1 MDSKSNS
8 QYTVLTVEDD
18 EFVREIITVYLED
31 SGFSVLQAENGRKG
45 LELFRSK
52 QPDLVLL
59 DLRMPEIDGLE
70 VLATVTKEAVETPV
84 IVVSGMGT
92 IGDAIKALKYGAWDY
107 ISKPI
112 HDMAVLEHA
121 VNKALERAKL
131 LRENRQYRE
140 RLEEQVRERTQQL
153 EQRTVELE
161 ELSESLKLQV
171 DKCERAEEVVRKV
184 NIELKT
190 LSDCNHAV
198 VRAVD
203 ETQLIADMCR
213 IIVKVGGYAL
223 VWVGFAE
230 HDAASTIRLVHCEGR
245 EEGSPELGVL
255 SWADKDG
262 SSCPM
267 GTAIRSGVPVIE
279 KNSSEAPAFL
289 PWGVGESRL
298 PYGSLI
304 SLPLM
309 SRHQVIGCLTI
320 YADACDDAFGGEE
333 EKLLLELADDMAYG
347 IVALRS
353 HAERDSMSDELQI
366 NVEKLRT
373 ALEGTVQ
380 VVASTVEVRDPYTA
394 GHQRRVALLARA
406 IAEEMGLSDNQIN
419 GVFMAGVVH
428 DLGKIY
434 VPAEI
439 LSKPKQ
445 LNDLEFNLIKT
456 HPQVGYDLLKTIEFP
471 WPIAQ
476 IVYQHHERL
485 DGTGY
490 PSGLAGEDIM
500 IEARILAVADVV
512 EAMASHRPYRPS
524 RGMSKALSEIS
535 DQQGT
540 LYDQQVV
547 DACLKLFEI
556 GFTFEE

>member
-1 MDSKSNS
+1 MGKEKTS
-8 QYTVLTVEDD
+8 QYKILTVEDD

-31 SGFSVLQAENGRKG
+31 SGFSVLQAENGRQG
-45 LELFRSK
+45 LELFHRED
-52 QPDLVLL
+52 PDLVLL
-59 DLRMPEIDGLE
+59 DLRMPEVDGLE
-70 VLATVTKEAVETPV
+70 VLATITRESAETPV

-107 ISKPI
+107 IAKPI

-121 VNKALERAKL
+121 VNKALERANL
-131 LRENRQYRE
+131 LKENRQYRE
-140 RLEEQVRERTQQL
+140 HLEEQVRQRTFQL
-153 EQRTVELE
+153 EQRSNELE
-161 ELSESLKLQV
+161 KLSESLQEQV
-171 DKCERAEEVVRKV
+171 VKCERAEEAVRKV
-184 NIELKT
+184 NTELKT

-198 VRAVD
+198 VRATD
-203 ETQLIADMCR
+203 EEQLIREMCR
-213 IIVKVGGYAL
+213 IIVRVGGYAL
-223 VWVGFAE
+223 AWVGFAE
-230 HDAASTIRLVHCEGR
+230 HDAASTIRMVHCEGR
-245 EEGSPELGVL
+245 EEGYPELEVL
-255 SWADKDG
+255 SWADTDEG
-262 SSCPM
+262 ACPM

-279 KNSSEAPAFL
+279 TKIGDEQALL
-289 PWGVGESRL
+289 PWCVGESRP
-298 PYGSLI
+298 PYNSLI
-304 SLPLM
+304 ALPLM
-309 SRHQVIGCLTI
+309 SRHRVIGSLTI
-320 YADACDDAFGGEE
+320 YSDGPGPFDGEE

-347 IVALRS
+347 IIALRS
-353 HAERDSMSDELQI
+353 HSERDLMSEELQV

-406 IAEEMGLSDNQIN
+406 IAEEMRLSDNQVN

-445 LNDLEFNLIKT
+445 LNEIEFNLIKT

-485 DGTGY
+485 DGKGY
-490 PSGLAGEDIM
+490 PNGLKGNNIM

-524 RGMSKALSEIS
+524 RGMERALKEIS
-535 DQQGT
+535 NNQGT
-540 LYDQQVV
+540 LYEPQVV
-547 DACLKLFEI
+547 KACIKLFET
-556 GFTFEE
+556 GFKFEE